1 MTTIEFSPIPSQ
13 SELLALQHKIAN
25 TPEGG
30 AAVLIAALLAW
41 AHDDARAEVYLSSAL
56 ACGQLECGQIR
67 LVDRQRLARQY
78 QGRRS
83 IIHSYIEG
91 AIPENGYKLPQPPF
105 RVHLSRNP
113 YSGEESSGRVKVF
126 VACSGAATPRPVT
139 LKRESDGLWRGHE
152 WSSLVTGVAA
162 PR

>member
-1 MTTIEFSPIPSQ
+1 MTIIEFSPIPSQ
-13 SELLALQHKIAN
+13 SELLALQHKLAN

-30 AAVLIAALLAW
+30 AVVLIAALLAW
-41 AHDDARAEVYLSSAL
+41 AHDDPRAEMYLSSAL

-67 LVDRQRLARQY
+67 LIDRQRLARQY

-91 AIPENGYKLPQPPF
+91 ATSEN
-105 RVHLSRNP
+105 
-113 YSGEESSGRVKVF
+113 
-126 VACSGAATPRPVT
+126 CSGAATPRPVT
-139 LKRESDGLWRGHE
+139 LKRESDGLWRGYE
-152 WSSLVTGVAA
+152 WSSLLTGVAA